1 MPHSPAPA
9 THTGITDH
17 VTDLTRVIMQAL
29 PSVNQAVAAHRTDG
43 CMYCKASADQR
54 DCPTLGLASRLPSD
68 LASCGAEQDR
78 GDGAGGGFR
87 VVAKTCGQGVVEP
100 ERGEAVDE

>member
-29 PSVNQAVAAHRTDG
+29 PSVNQAVAAHGTDG
-43 CMYCKASADQR
+43 CLRCKASADQR
-54 DCPTLGLASRLPSD
+54 DCPTLVWALIRRRAARPPS
-68 LASCGAEQDR
+68 
-78 GDGAGGGFR
+78 
-87 VVAKTCGQGVVEP
+87 
-100 ERGEAVDE
+100 